1 MRIKTGTK
9 TSGIMEKLDLIT
21 AKLDFLQDRIEGCYD
36 LCGQSIDTLVT
47 MDTEYSQ
54 LLHELTKGPG
64 ETILVFGPERAPTD
78 RQWPR

>member
-1 MRIKTGTK
+1 MRSKM
-9 TSGIMEKLDLIT
+9 SGILEKLDLIT
-21 AKLDFLQDRIEGCYD
+21 AKLDYLQDKVDGCYD

-64 ETILVFGPERAPTD
+64 QSVLIFKPAEAPTD
-78 RQWPR
+78 RQWRQS